1 MKYLIVNADDFGYS
15 YGINKGIIEA
25 HTRGIVTSTSVM
37 VDSIASAEA
46 AGLVQYKNLSIGLHF
61 VLKDFYDIT
70 GELQRQI
77 DNFVSIVGRK
87 PDHIDTHKMEPSAN
101 GAVKKILTD
110 YSKEYHT
117 PVRSLGFAKFIK
129 SFFGLNVDGSGVL
142 NAANVSVAS
151 LERAIDEATD
161 EYNEIMC
168 HVGYS
173 DDYLRNH
180 SSYNDIR
187 ESELKTLISPEIKKY
202 LESKKDLELCSWKQ
216 VKVEVE

>member
-46 AGLVQYKNLSIGLHF
+46 SDLVQYKNLSIGLHL
-61 VLKDFYDIT
+61 VLKDTDNIT
-70 GELQRQI
+70 VELDRQI
-77 DNFVSIVGRK
+77 DKFISIVGRK
-87 PDHIDTHKMEPSAN
+87 PDHIDTRKMKPSDN
-101 GAVKKILTD
+101 RDVKKILMD
-110 YSKEYHT
+110 YSNKHRI
-117 PVRSLGFAKFIK
+117 PVRSLAFAKFIE
-129 SFFGLNVDGSGVL
+129 SFFGLNINGSGVL
-142 NAANVSVAS
+142 NADNVSVAS

-168 HVGYS
+168 HAGYS

-187 ESELKTLISPEIKKY
+187 ESELKTLTSQEIKKY

-216 VKVEVE
+216 IKV